1 MATSTKKSLNFE
13 TALSELETIVSAME
27 SGKISLD
34 EALARYQR
42 GIELLRDCNG
52 MLRAAEQ
59 KIAVLE
65 ADGLREFANE
75 ETSDKIDKSVTGG
88 AP

>member
-75 ETSDKIDKSVTGG
+75 ETSDKIDKSVAGG